1 MKESNSSKYALSL
14 FSSAGIGELGVKAC
28 GIDILLSNE
37 LLKER
42 CLLYHENYPNTE
54 SICGDIWALQDKIIE
69 EWKSKNVGN
78 PFLVYATPPCQGMS
92 FNGLGKLLSEVRNG
106 RRPKEDPRNRLI
118 IPAINIIKELEP
130 QWIILENVTTMTNTI
145 IRTEENQY
153 INIIDY
159 IKEQLFDE
167 YIGKAE
173 IVNCAD
179 YGIPQSRI
187 RLITILTK
195 SPKGKKYYK
204 NHHSLLPPRTHSE
217 KGGNGKAK
225 WVSLREAIGKLPK
238 LSAQKGKNKN
248 DSIEWHI
255 VPILSEEKYWWV
267 SCTPQ
272 NETAYNNQCVNC
284 GYKGNIR
291 HDSCIIDG
299 HHVSKKDTPIY
310 CKKCGALLPRPTIID
325 KETGKRRLIKGFDT
339 AYKRM
344 AWDAP
349 APTLTQNFQFVSSD
363 KKIHPEQNRV
373 LSIYEGLRLQSVADY
388 DYKFSVEGKKISMA
402 RCCEIIG
409 ESVPPKLI
417 ELICHNII
425 NIENS

>member
-42 CLLYHENYPNTE
+42 CMLYHENYPNTE
-54 SICGDIWALQDKIIE
+54 SICGDIWTLQNKIIE
-69 EWKSKNVGN
+69 EWKNKNVGN

-92 FNGLGKLLSEVRNG
+92 FNGLGKLLSEIRNG

-118 IPAINIIKELEP
+118 IPAINIIKELKP
-130 QWIILENVTTMTNTI
+130 QWIILENVTTMTNTV
-145 IRTEENQY
+145 IRTEDNRY
-153 INIIDY
+153 VNIIEY

-187 RLITILTK
+187 RLITVLSRSK
-195 SPKGKKYYK
+195 KGKEYFEKH
-204 NHHSLLPPRTHSE
+204 NSFLPPKSHSE
-217 KGGNGKAK
+217 KAENGKDK
-225 WVSLREAIGKLPK
+225 WVTLREAIGNSPK
-238 LSAQKGKNKN
+238 LSAQKGKNKDN
-248 DSIEWHI
+248 NIPWHV
-255 VPILSEEKYWWV
+255 VPILNDEKYWWV

-272 NETAYNNQCVNC
+272 NETAYNNQCQKC
-284 GYKGNIR
+284 GYKGNAR

-299 HHVSKKDTPIY
+299 RHVSKKDTPIY
-310 CKKCGALLPRPTIID
+310 CDKCGALLPRPTIVD
-325 KETGKRRLIKGFDT
+325 KKTGKRRLIKGFDT

-344 AWDAP
+344 SWDTP

-363 KKIHPEQNRV
+363 KKIHPDQNRV
-373 LSIYEGLRLQSVADY
+373 LSIFEGLRLQSISNY
-388 DYKFSVEGKKISMA
+388 DYKFSIEGKQISMA

-409 ESVPPKLI
+409 ESVPPKLV
-417 ELICHNII
+417 ELICKNII
-425 NIENS
+425 RIEN